1 MITAC
6 TLVLALAPQWT
17 PLFDGKSLSG
27 WTQLNGT
34 ATYVVERGEVV
45 GRTVKGSPNSFLC
58 SNKVYGDFELEFE
71 VKVDPALNS
80 GLQFRSISVPGYQE
94 GRVHGYQAEID
105 PTERGWSGGLYEEGR
120 RGWLKDLSKNEK
132 GQKAFKSGK
141 WNKYRIVAR
150 GDHFQIWV
158 NGIQTTDAHD
168 DLTTYGFF
176 GLQVHSSDKEGLEV
190 RWKNMRIKDHGIP
203 TAKPPKSGRWLLH
216 DEKDIS
222 NWMLARDS
230 TPCPWKWD
238 SNSLMSGGGDICT
251 KAPIGDC
258 RVHVEFMTDEN
269 GAEGQ
274 GNGNSGV
281 YFMESYEVQILNS
294 APRGPLDNECGA
306 IYSVKAPDY
315 AMAYKAGVWQAY
327 DVVFT
332 APRYNGDTKLS
343 NAKLTVYHNGTRVH
357 KDVEVP
363 RATAA
368 GRAEAKGIRPI
379 RLQDHGNKVRYRN
392 IWVEEL
398 K

>member
-1 MITAC
+1 M
-6 TLVLALAPQWT
+6 
-17 PLFDGKSLSG
+17 PLFDGKSLTG

-34 ATYVVERGEVV
+34 ATYQVEKGEIV

-58 SNKVYGDFELEFE
+58 TDKVYGDFELEFE

-80 GLQFRSISVPGYQE
+80 GVQFRSISVPGYQD

-105 PTERGWSGGLYEEGR
+105 PSDRAYSGGIYDEAR
-120 RGWLKDLSKNEK
+120 RGWLQDLSKNPR
-132 GQKAFKSGK
+132 GQKAFKNGK
-141 WNKYRIVAR
+141 WNKYRLMAK
-150 GDHFQIWV
+150 GDHLQVWV
-158 NGIQTTDAHD
+158 NGVPTADFHD
-168 DLTTYGFF
+168 DLTMYGFI
-176 GLQVHSSDKEGLEV
+176 GLQVHAHEKEGLEV
-190 RWKNMRIKDHGIP
+190 RWKNIRIKDFGIP
-203 TAKPPKSGRWLLH
+203 TAQPPKSGRWLLRE
-216 DEKDIS
+216 EKDIA
-222 NWMLARDS
+222 NWMLAKDS

-238 SNSLMSGGGDICT
+238 GGGLMSGGGDICT
-251 KAPIGDC
+251 RVPIGDC

-269 GAEGQ
+269 GREGQ

-281 YFMESYEVQILNS
+281 YFMESYEVQVLNS

-332 APRYNGDTKLS
+332 APRYEGDKKLT
-343 NAKLTVYHNGTRVH
+343 NAKLTVYHNGNRVH

-368 GRAEAKGIRPI
+368 GREEARGLRPL

-392 IWVEEL
+392 VWVEEL